1 MSNSTI
7 LIEKAISSLGKGR
20 KRPIRIGNKYLENWG
35 WELGIREL
43 GVFRNVKC
51 LHEIIAIANAIV
63 GVRCCQDLGELV
75 GLHMSLAVH
84 SWSS

>member
-35 WELGIREL
+35 SELGIREL
-43 GVFRNVKC
+43 GMFRNVKC

-63 GVRCCQDLGELV
+63 GVRCC
-75 GLHMSLAVH
+75 
-84 SWSS
+84 

>member
-35 WELGIREL
+35 WELGM
-43 GVFRNVKC
+43 FRNVKC

-63 GVRCCQDLGELV
+63 GVRCC
-75 GLHMSLAVH
+75 
-84 SWSS
+84 